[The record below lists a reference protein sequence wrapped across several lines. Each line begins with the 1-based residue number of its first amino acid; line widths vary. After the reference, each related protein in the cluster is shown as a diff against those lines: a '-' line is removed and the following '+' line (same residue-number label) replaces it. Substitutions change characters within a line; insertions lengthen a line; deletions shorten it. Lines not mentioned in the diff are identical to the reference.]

1 MLSRRSSEPCESW
14 QGVVELRALGSQCF
28 QICPVEVNDASPRRT
43 LCQIALLRFGNS
55 IRFFWIQGLPGVPEL
70 LQMGTP
76 IKWERPFIVKLGM
89 CNLPPDG
96 GKLHRLFHSSMPKF
110 SVTPIHRKTREVQ
123 FAAGGRQIAATFPL
137 IVKRGRCN
145 LPPEGGKLHRCFHSS
160 FFSKLLPY
168 WTP

>member
-1 MLSRRSSEPCESW
+1 MDTHTQIQTWSW
-14 QGVVELRALGSQCF
+14 SCTSASGAASCAAGCDDV
-28 QICPVEVNDASPRRT
+28 DAYPRRT

-55 IRFFWIQGLPGVPEL
+55 IRCFWIQGLPGVPEL

-110 SVTPIHRKTREVQ
+110 SVTPIHRKTWEVQ
-123 FAAGGRQIAATFPL
+123 FAAGGLQIAQTFPL
-137 IVKRGRCN
+137 IGFWVSTLLDLLEKKEQRT
-145 LPPEGGKLHRCFHSS
+145 PEVS
-160 FFSKLLPY
+160 
-168 WTP
+168 